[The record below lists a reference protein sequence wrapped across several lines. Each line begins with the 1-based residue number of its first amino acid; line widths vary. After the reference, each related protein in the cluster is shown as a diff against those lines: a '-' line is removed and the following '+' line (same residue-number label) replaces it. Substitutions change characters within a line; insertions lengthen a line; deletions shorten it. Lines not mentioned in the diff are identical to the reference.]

1 MNFLCFTFYF
11 MELGYK
17 MIKLNKNKDKIK
29 KIKKYIENSFI
40 VHRNKKNLNSSS
52 CLVNAL

>member
-1 MNFLCFTFYF
+1 

-40 VHRNKKNLNSSS
+40 VHRNKKKLNSSS
-52 CLVNAL
+52 RLVNAL

>member
-40 VHRNKKNLNSSS
+40 VHRNKKKLNSSS
-52 CLVNAL
+52 RLVNAL